1 MVATRSLRRCL
12 PTTRDRFL
20 TPCPWVDTTV
30 SFFTLLSLNF
40 PYLTMLSKC
49 IHAAHLSFY
58 AYVLGCG
65 LLHSA
70 ECFIFT
76 NSVVHYSSYSHDV
89 IMPLLWLIHHSHDPA
104 HSLQIIHT
112 FLIPFV
118 LHGPICPIAY

>member
-20 TPCPWVDTTV
+20 TPCPYYGVILYPTI
-30 SFFTLLSLNF
+30 FKF

-58 AYVLGCG
+58 DYVLGRG

-76 NSVVHYSSYSHDV
+76 NLVVHYSSYSHDV

-104 HSLQIIHT
+104 HRFQIVHT
-112 FLIPFV
+112 FLISLCSSRPN
-118 LHGPICPIAY
+118 LSR